1 MRWPMRPVGDGCTEW
16 KRACTDPEIF
26 LSGVDVESSPFFVE
40 HPSGESGIPLLP
52 YDACMTDIVDP
63 GIKAYAEAHTT
74 APPAH
79 LEAVAAETRA
89 SLTGPGMMVGRL
101 EGRLLE
107 MLVFGTG
114 ATSVLEIGTFS
125 GYSALAMA
133 AGLAPGGSIVTCEI
147 DPTHAEFAK
156 RHIAASPYADRIE
169 VMLGPAIDTIAT
181 LPGPFDLVFIDAD
194 KASYPAYYEAVLA
207 KLAPRGLIVAD
218 NTLWSGRILDPSDIS
233 ADTEA
238 LRAFN
243 DKAAN
248 DPRVV
253 AVQTTVRDGV
263 TIIRYAG

>member
-1 MRWPMRPVGDGCTEW
+1 
-16 KRACTDPEIF
+16 
-26 LSGVDVESSPFFVE
+26 
-40 HPSGESGIPLLP
+40 
-52 YDACMTDIVDP
+52 MTDIVFP
-63 GIKAYAEAHTT
+63 AIEAYAEAHTT
-74 APPAH
+74 APPDY
-79 LEAVAAETRA
+79 LEALAEETRA
-89 SLTGPGMMVGRL
+89 SLKGPGMMVGRL

-107 MLVFGTG
+107 LLVFGIG

-125 GYSALAMA
+125 GYSSLAMA
-133 AGLAPGGSIVTCEI
+133 AGLPPGGSIVTCEI
-147 DPTHAEFAK
+147 DPVHAKFAR
-156 RHIAASPYADRIE
+156 RHIASSPYADRIE
-169 VMLGPAIDTIAT
+169 VMVGPAIDTIAK

-218 NTLWSGRILDPSDIS
+218 NTLWSGQILDPGDTS

-243 DKAAN
+243 DKVAT

-263 TIIRYAG
+263 TIIRRAG